1 MEESWFNKCEI
12 GIEHFW
18 VPRGLPLSAG
28 QSCEWLCKWSRG
40 ECMDLKSSTEL
51 TCTQDPLQFKMA
63 PTYRVRGRVSAM
75 FACVNDLTGFAC
87 GWRILLWQRNHRT
100 PSKCCWNL
108 GPWNKVSVLQWGTS
122 ARERDWDRTV
132 EFYSWKGP
140 CRRVNSNLLPV
151 EDPRLHQWQS
161 DAETT
166 CLLMPFFIP
175 RGHSQLLTKHP
186 YFLERVVKAG
196 QTFTVRH
203 LDGRTW
209 RAGCLLIARAAISAP
224 PRVPIWP

>member
-1 MEESWFNKCEI
+1 
-12 GIEHFW
+12 
-18 VPRGLPLSAG
+18 
-28 QSCEWLCKWSRG
+28 
-40 ECMDLKSSTEL
+40 
-51 TCTQDPLQFKMA
+51 MA
-63 PTYRVRGRVSAM
+63 PAYRVPGRVSAM
-75 FACVNDLTGFAC
+75 FACVNNLTGFAC

-175 RGHSQLLTKHP
+175 RWHSQLLTKHP

-196 QTFTVRH
+196 TNIYSETPRSLHVEGGLSPNCQGCHKCPSPCADLTIMSWLRLKKKSHSKEQTLR
-203 LDGRTW
+203 
-209 RAGCLLIARAAISAP
+209 P
-224 PRVPIWP
+224 PRPNLLNI